1 MTNEQL
7 PHQPKLHY
15 DDLDDAL
22 YDLVQMLGGYK
33 KVGPKLWPGLPADDA
48 AGRLRHCLNKSRR
61 EKLDP
66 HETMTLLRWWRE
78 IDFHGAKY
86 FIDDQVGYTRSAPRD
101 PKDEQ
106 LKAIVAVENAAAEL
120 RRATEALE
128 RARVE
133 AMRTTTLAVVK

>member
-1 MTNEQL
+1 MEQ

-22 YDLVQMLGGYK
+22 YDLVQVLGGYK
-33 KVGPKLWPGLPADDA
+33 KVGPRLWPALPQDDA
-48 AGRLRHCLNKSRR
+48 AARLRHCLNKSRR

-66 HETMTLLRWWRE
+66 HETLTLLRWARE
-78 IDFHGAKY
+78 LDFHGVKH
-86 FIDDQVGYTRSAPRD
+86 FVDDQTGYTRSAPRD

-106 LKAIVAVENAAAEL
+106 IKAIAAVESAAVEL

-128 RARVE
+128 RARLE
-133 AMRTTTLAVVK
+133 ATRAPLAVVR